1 MRKLEFDDKD
11 LRVRTSRNSVARIIG
26 KVFKYLFL
34 SVLLAVLYY
43 AVFAMVHDTRRE
55 RKLKAENQYISEAFE
70 SMQNRMDLLDGVIEN
85 LRSEDRSI
93 YHDVFNSAL
102 PDYVLER
109 VHKQEID
116 YSRIYAMSE
125 SELVALASEKVAGC
139 EAMAEEVTSNLQV
152 TADELALGTTSPCGI
167 PSIVPLRNF
176 TIGQTGAST
185 GNKYNPFY
193 KTLRFHEGI
202 DLLAPVGTEVLAPAD
217 GTVQEAKRGKRGVG
231 NVVVLAHPG
240 GVKTVYKHLGE
251 IMVQNGQKV
260 RRGMVIARVGSSGR
274 SFAPHLH
281 YEVFKDGV
289 CQEPVH
295 YFFADLNCVGYRET
309 LLLALTTGQSLD

>member
-11 LRVRTSRNSVARIIG
+11 FKVRVSRNSVARVVGII
-26 KVFKYLFL
+26 FKYLFL
-34 SVLLAVLYY
+34 SVLLAAIYY
-43 AVFAMVHDTRRE
+43 LVFAFFHDTRRE
-55 RKLKAENQYISEAFE
+55 RKLKAENKYISEAFE

-125 SELVALASEKVAGC
+125 SELVALATEKAGRC
-139 EAMAEEVTSNLQV
+139 EAMAEEVSANLRV
-152 TADELALGTTSPCGI
+152 TADELALSTVSPRSI
-167 PSIVPLRNF
+167 PSIVPLRHF

-193 KTLRFHEGI
+193 KTLRFHEGV

-217 GTVQEAKRGKRGVG
+217 GTVLEAKRGKRGVG
-231 NVVVLAHPG
+231 NVVVIGHQG

-251 IMVQNGQKV
+251 IMVQHGQPV

-281 YEVFKDGV
+281 YEVFKDDV

-295 YFFADLNCVGYRET
+295 YFFADLNYVGYRET